1 MLLLRSIEQRSEH
14 PSERFDRLRHLV
26 DAGQE
31 AAEPV
36 LVRRES
42 NADDE
47 QLAQGTIP
55 FTSLEYRGCID
66 VKT

>member
-1 MLLLRSIEQRSEH
+1 MLLLQTIEQRPEH
-14 PSERFDRLRHLV
+14 PSERFYRLRHLV

-36 LVRRES
+36 LVRGEG

-47 QLAQGTIP
+47 QLAQGTSSRDIYFHLP
-55 FTSLEYRGCID
+55 H
-66 VKT
+66 